1 MAIEKNLLIIRFI
14 SKKEKQKIN
23 PFKKGFRDDK
33 VTNQHEKK
41 REKKVL
47 CMWMDGKEESG
58 HSICR
63 QFYSGNL
70 LNVDVGNPQIK
81 CCCNKKYPLMI

>member
-41 REKKVL
+41 EGKKKFYVCGWMEKKKV
-47 CMWMDGKEESG
+47 G
-58 HSICR
+58 IR
-63 QFYSGNL
+63 F
-70 LNVDVGNPQIK
+70 VDSFIAE
-81 CCCNKKYPLMI
+81 IF